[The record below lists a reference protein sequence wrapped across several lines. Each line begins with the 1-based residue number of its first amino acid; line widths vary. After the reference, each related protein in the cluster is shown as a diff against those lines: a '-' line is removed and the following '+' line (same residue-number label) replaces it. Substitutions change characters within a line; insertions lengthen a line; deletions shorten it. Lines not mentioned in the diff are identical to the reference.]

1 MEKYKIQLNRCQ
13 QIIHQIC
20 DMINSQHI
28 QSEAISYNELYSE
41 LYQLLPLIPDE
52 YHIFRN
58 RLRDHILPYLKTP
71 DLISINNFGQQI
83 VKPRN
88 GIISF
93 AFGETIATITYLIKF
108 NIHNPSSIWD
118 SIHPQIIAVAI
129 ESFEDGHY
137 AAAVEAAFKELTT
150 RVKNIYQKRTNI
162 EKDGVKLMQAAFSAQ
177 DPIIKLGDISTET
190 GRNTQQGYME
200 MYAGAMMGIRN
211 PQAHN
216 NQSVSKSSAIRKLHF
231 ASMLMFK
238 LEHELI

>member
-1 MEKYKIQLNRCQ
+1 MEAYKKQLDICQ
-13 QIIHQIC
+13 QIISRIC
-20 DMINSQHI
+20 NMINYQHI
-28 QSEAISYNELYSE
+28 QCEAISYNELYDA
-41 LYQLLPLIPDE
+41 LYQLLPLIPKE
-52 YHIFRN
+52 YHIFRD
-58 RLRDHILPYLKTP
+58 RLRDYILPNLKTP
-71 DLISINNFGQQI
+71 DIISTTSFGQQL
-83 VKPRN
+83 VTPRN
-88 GIISF
+88 GINSF
-93 AFGETIATITYLIKF
+93 LFGEAIATITYFIKF

-118 SIHPQIIAVAI
+118 SIHPQIIAVAK
-129 ESFEDGHY
+129 ERFEDGHY
-137 AAAVEAAFKELTT
+137 ADAVEAAFKELNT

>member
-28 QSEAISYNELYSE
+28 QSEAISYNELYNE

-88 GIISF
+88 GINSF
-93 AFGETIATITYLIKF
+93 AFGETIATITYLL
-108 NIHNPSSIWD
+108 NYNHQHSSVWD
-118 SIHPQIIAVAI
+118 HIHPQILAVAKDR
-129 ESFEDGHY
+129 FENGYYSD
-137 AAAVEAAFKELTT
+137 AVEAAFKELNV
-150 RVKNIYQKRTNI
+150 RVKNTYIERVGI
-162 EKDGVKLMQAAFSAQ
+162 EKDGAKLMQAAFSVQ
-177 DPIIKLGDISTET
+177 NPIIKLGDISTET
-190 GRNTQQGYME
+190 GHNIQQGYME
-200 MYAGAMMGIRN
+200 MFAGAMMGIRN